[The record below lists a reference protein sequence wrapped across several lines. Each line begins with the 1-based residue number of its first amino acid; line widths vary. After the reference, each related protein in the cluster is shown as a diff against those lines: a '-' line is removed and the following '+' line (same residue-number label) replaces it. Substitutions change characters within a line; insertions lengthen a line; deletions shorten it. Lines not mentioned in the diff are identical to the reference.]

1 MEKGTKAKRVLN
13 HHTKSSANI
22 AKLTTAKKLVKK
34 ITNIAKKNG
43 RDRERQN
50 LQRHKE
56 PSARLK
62 FSKYSK
68 GSEKLICNFFFLSFF
83 FNNIYLLLQNIYNS
97 NYTNYTIHRYKE
109 MIK

>member
-13 HHTKSSANI
+13 HHAKSLANI
-22 AKLTTAKKLVKK
+22 AKLTTTKKLVKK
-34 ITNIAKKNG
+34 NHKYSKKKNG

-68 GSEKLICNFFFLSFF
+68 GSEKLICNF
-83 FNNIYLLLQNIYNS
+83 N
-97 NYTNYTIHRYKE
+97 KPC
-109 MIK
+109 

>member
-13 HHTKSSANI
+13 HQTKSSANI

-83 FNNIYLLLQNIYNS
+83 LMIFICFTKHLQFKLYKLY
-97 NYTNYTIHRYKE
+97 YTQI
-109 MIK
+109 

>member
-13 HHTKSSANI
+13 HHAKSLANI

-34 ITNIAKKNG
+34 IHQYSKNKINIG

-50 LQRHKE
+50 LERHKE
-56 PSARLK
+56 PSVRLK

-68 GSEKLICNFFFLSFF
+68 GSEK
-83 FNNIYLLLQNIYNS
+83 
-97 NYTNYTIHRYKE
+97 
-109 MIK
+109 